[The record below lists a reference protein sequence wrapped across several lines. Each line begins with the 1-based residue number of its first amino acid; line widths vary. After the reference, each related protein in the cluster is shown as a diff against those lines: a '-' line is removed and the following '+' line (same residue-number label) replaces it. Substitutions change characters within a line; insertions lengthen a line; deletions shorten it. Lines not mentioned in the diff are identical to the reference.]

1 MIADDMNVDPVDISK
16 QLVFS
21 SQEQSDM
28 KAAQIN
34 YDLEAVELNKID
46 ECSVENS
53 SNENTSSFSS
63 NIESQSSKNQDNK
76 NSGTP

>member
-1 MIADDMNVDPVDISK
+1 MIADDMNVDPVDISG
-16 QLVFS
+16 QLKFS

-53 SNENTSSFSS
+53 SDHTSSFSS
-63 NIESQSSKNQDNK
+63 NLESQSSQNQDSK
-76 NSGTP
+76 KSGTP

>member
-1 MIADDMNVDPVDISK
+1 MIADDMNVDPVDISG
-16 QLVFS
+16 QLAFS

-53 SNENTSSFSS
+53 SGNTSSFSS
-63 NIESQSSKNQDNK
+63 NIESQSSQNQDNE